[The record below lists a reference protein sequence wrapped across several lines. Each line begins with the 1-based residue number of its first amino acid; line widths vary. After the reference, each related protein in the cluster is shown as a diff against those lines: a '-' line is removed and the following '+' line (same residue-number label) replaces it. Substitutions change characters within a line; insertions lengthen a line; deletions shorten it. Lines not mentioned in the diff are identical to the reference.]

1 VGSLTQQ
8 SISAPDNIIWA
19 SDGVSIWGYKDYLA
33 AAKPE
38 LTSPADNYNLQI
50 DPITGRA
57 DQIGIRIKVMG
68 DGTGLVTNFQTRIW
82 EKAAGI
88 GASALSINIPV
99 ANPNTPELTL
109 LSTALGL
116 TANGIA
122 TGYPAF
128 ASNKVYQFQVRASA
142 EASLANLDSKWSD
155 ARTINVQSGGAVQ
168 ATQFGPQL
176 LGPTGGAQNVSQTPG
191 FAWAP
196 EFSTTKYKFTLAT
209 DGALT
214 KTVGGTPVNTTLPS
228 FQVTTPLEY
237 STTYFWSV
245 QSIEPTIGPIS
256 VGTFTTIAKPA
267 PPAAP
272 VTVAP
277 APAPTII
284 VTIPPAAPTPVMTP
298 AYIWAVIA
306 IGAVL
311 VIAVIILIVRTRRPM

>member
-1 VGSLTQQ
+1 LSL
-8 SISAPDNIIWA
+8 WA
-19 SDGVSIWGYKDYLA
+19 YNDYLA

-57 DQIGIRIKVMG
+57 DQIGVRIKVMG
-68 DGTGLVTNFQTRIW
+68 SGTGLVTNFQTRIW

-88 GASALSINIPV
+88 GASATSVNIPV
-99 ANPNTPELTL
+99 PNPNTPEITL
-109 LSTALGL
+109 ISGAALL
-116 TANGIA
+116 ANNVA
-122 TGYPAF
+122 TNYPAF
-128 ASNKVYQFQVRASA
+128 AANKVYQIQVRASA
-142 EASLANLDSKWSD
+142 EASLANLDSQWSA
-155 ARTINVQSGGAVQ
+155 ARTINVQSGGAVIAAQ
-168 ATQFGPQL
+168 YGPQL
-176 LGPTGGAQNVSQTPG
+176 LGPTGGAANVSQTPG

-209 DGALT
+209 DGALA
-214 KTVGGTPVNTTLPS
+214 KTVAGTPVNVTLPS
-228 FQVTTPLEY
+228 FQATTPLEY

-245 QSIEPTIGPIS
+245 QSIEPTIGPVS

-267 PPAAP
+267 PPPAP